1 MVKVL
6 MVILPF
12 QTSFDGI
19 LNLSAFSCRQV
30 TMQYGVVNKFGAPE
44 SSLTPVTSQTV
55 DVTGGV

>member
-19 LNLSAFSCRQV
+19 LNLSAFSCQQV
-30 TMQYGVVNKFGAPE
+30 RMQYGVVNKFGQANFSFFE
-44 SSLTPVTSQTV
+44 LTSQTFN
-55 DVTGGV
+55 VTGGM